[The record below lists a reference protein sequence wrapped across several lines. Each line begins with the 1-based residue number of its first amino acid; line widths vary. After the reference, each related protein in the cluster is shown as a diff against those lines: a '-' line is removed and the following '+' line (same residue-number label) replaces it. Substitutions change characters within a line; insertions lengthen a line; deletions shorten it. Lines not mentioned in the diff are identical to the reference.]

1 MFSPFKQ
8 IKRYVILKASWTRRR
23 MGSHG
28 VLDSE
33 VFETPRVRLMCRVR
47 SCCLCD
53 SVAFKNMF
61 YVLYVLIFHLF
72 RLERRCDVNQ
82 FGSFPNFMVLQR
94 EIQFRMKTHRKVC
107 FLLKTLDEEDWGVF
121 YIWLNAF
128 RVLFFVSVLIFL
140 ISVCQG

>member
-61 YVLYVLIFHLF
+61 YVYMFSFFTSFAWKDAATWTSSAHFQTLWSSREKFS
-72 RLERRCDVNQ
+72 LEWKHIEKCVSCWKRWMRKIEVFFISD
-82 FGSFPNFMVLQR
+82 FMLS
-94 EIQFRMKTHRKVC
+94 ECC
-107 FLLKTLDEEDWGVF
+107 FLF
-121 YIWLNAF
+121 
-128 RVLFFVSVLIFL
+128 LF
-140 ISVCQG
+140 